1 MSAFKVSVSS
11 NFEELWRYNL
21 VLVCEVC
28 SDKNERIEFL
38 SQESFIAPVGSN
50 LTSPPSKYKN
60 DRTLTLSTKKGDY
73 LNILIYILPHTLP
86 TTDDVFKTK
95 PFPLI
100 VKVEDDKKAVL
111 VNQVFKI
118 NQWSGD
124 NIAIN
129 KVGAKD

>member
-1 MSAFKVSVSS
+1 MSSFKVSVSS

-28 SDKNERIEFL
+28 SDKNERVEFL
-38 SQESFIAPVGSN
+38 SQERFIAPVGSN
-50 LTSPPSKYKN
+50 LTSPPSDYVES
-60 DRTLTLSTKKGDY
+60 RTLTLSTKEGNH
-73 LNILIYILPHTLP
+73 LNILIYVLPHTLP

-100 VKVEDDKKAVL
+100 VKVEDDKKDIL
-111 VNQVFKI
+111 VNQVFKV

>member
-1 MSAFKVSVSS
+1 MSTFKVSVSS

-50 LTSPPSKYKN
+50 LTSPPSEYTD

-111 VNQVFKI
+111 VNQVFKV

>member
-1 MSAFKVSVSS
+1 MSSFKVSVSS

-28 SDKNERIEFL
+28 SDKNERVEFL

-50 LTSPPSKYKN
+50 LTSPPSDYVEN
-60 DRTLTLSTKKGDY
+60 RTLTLSTKEGNH
-73 LNILIYILPHTLP
+73 LNILIYVLPHTLP

-100 VKVEDDKKAVL
+100 VKVEDDKKEIL
-111 VNQVFKI
+111 VNQVFKV

>member
-1 MSAFKVSVSS
+1 MSSFKVSVSS

-28 SDKNERIEFL
+28 SDKNERVEFL

-50 LTSPPSKYKN
+50 LTSPPSDYVEN
-60 DRTLTLSTKKGDY
+60 RMLTLSTKEGNH
-73 LNILIYILPHTLP
+73 LNILIYVLPHTLP
-86 TTDDVFKTK
+86 TIDDVFKTK

-100 VKVEDDKKAVL
+100 VKVEDDKKQIL
-111 VNQVFKI
+111 VNQVFKV